1 MRVLID
7 DMTGRAP
14 GTGLDD
20 AALFKAYA
28 TPAPTWLRAN
38 MVGSLDGA
46 ATGLDGRTGSLNN
59 AVDTRVFDLL
69 RASSDAVLVGAGTA
83 RSEGYGPT
91 SVPIV
96 VVSRSGQVPP
106 LLRSAPSGSVLLATT
121 GSAPALTEAREL
133 LGDDHVLVAGVEDVD
148 LTVLLG
154 LLHARGLRRLLGE
167 GGPTLLRDLL
177 AAGVVDELCLTTV
190 PRVLAGE
197 HPRITAGAPV
207 DVPLRLRLLLEE
219 AGTLLARWLVER

>member
-1 MRVLID
+1 MRVLVD

-14 GTGLDD
+14 GTSLDE
-20 AALFKAYA
+20 AALMETYA
-28 TPAPTWLRAN
+28 APAPTWLRVN

-46 ATGLDGRTGSLNN
+46 ATGVDGRTGSLNN
-59 AVDTRVFDLL
+59 AVDKRVFDLL

-106 LLRSAPSGSVLLATT
+106 SLRAEPPGSVLLATT
-121 GSAPALTEAREL
+121 STAPALTEAREL
-133 LGDDHVLVAGVEDVD
+133 LGDDHVLVTGEEGVDP
-148 LTVLLG
+148 TVLLG
-154 LLHARGLRRLLGE
+154 LLHARGLRRILGE

-177 AAGVVDELCLTTV
+177 AARVVDELCLTTV

-207 DVPLRLRLLLEE
+207 DVPVRLGLLLEE
-219 AGTLLARWLVER
+219 AGTLLARWLVKG